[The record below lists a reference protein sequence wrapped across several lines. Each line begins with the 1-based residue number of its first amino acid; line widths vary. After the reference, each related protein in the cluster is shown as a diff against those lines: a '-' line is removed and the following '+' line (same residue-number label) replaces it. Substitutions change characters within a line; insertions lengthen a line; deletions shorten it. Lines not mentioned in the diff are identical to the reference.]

1 MAVAPPSRET
11 PLTSAWLL
19 PPPPPNFPRT
29 PTAIGF
35 ADDDEERNWLE
46 ELMDWGEVDIGC
58 DFSEGALAPNGC
70 RW

>member
-19 PPPPPNFPRT
+19 LPPPPNLP
-29 PTAIGF
+29 PLGIQIGF
-35 ADDDEERNWLE
+35 ADDGEERNWLE
-46 ELMDWGEVDIGC
+46 ELMDWGEVDTGC

>member
-1 MAVAPPSRET
+1 MAVAPPSHET
-11 PLTSAWLL
+11 PLALTELL
-19 PPPPPNFPRT
+19 RPPPNLP
-29 PTAIGF
+29 PVLIQIGF

-46 ELMDWGEVDIGC
+46 ELMDWGEIGIGC